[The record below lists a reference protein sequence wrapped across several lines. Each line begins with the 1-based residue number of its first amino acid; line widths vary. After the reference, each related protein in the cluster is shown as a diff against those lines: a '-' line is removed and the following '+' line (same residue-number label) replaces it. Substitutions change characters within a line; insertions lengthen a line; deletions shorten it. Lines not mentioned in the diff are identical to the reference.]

1 MRSSYFLWLWLF
13 TQKQL
18 WLLYYSPENGFSSP
32 ELQELLP
39 KLELVPCQTG
49 HNTWKHISL
58 YITQT
63 CTCVRTHINT
73 DTHKFCIHGAHILFF
88 CHNLQV
94 LYHDSMYAACSF
106 HAILTQAIE
115 QLRYRWYYACLRPT
129 SHGLQ
134 GHLHFALCPSPFVV
148 PPICLIFG
156 RLCARSCESKE
167 SHSFMCWCT

>member
-1 MRSSYFLWLWLF
+1 
-13 TQKQL
+13 
-18 WLLYYSPENGFSSP
+18 
-32 ELQELLP
+32 
-39 KLELVPCQTG
+39 
-49 HNTWKHISL
+49 
-58 YITQT
+58 
-63 CTCVRTHINT
+63 
-73 DTHKFCIHGAHILFF
+73 
-88 CHNLQV
+88 
-94 LYHDSMYAACSF
+94 MYAACSF

-167 SHSFMCWCT
+167 SALIHVLMYLNVVLGYTLGCPLHGVYHGIG